1 MRRRGLGVLGAA
13 VLGIAV
19 ACSPT
24 TSGSPA
30 AEIQVVATTTVLAD
44 FVRNVGGDRVAV
56 RSLVPA
62 GGEPH
67 TFDPRP
73 SDVTAFVGADLVV
86 MNGLGLDEW
95 VVDLIGDAGSET
107 PVVELGED
115 LPGVEYVEEDEPADG
130 EEPSSGHAHGGVNP
144 HLWLNVAYAQAYVG
158 RIAEALAEV
167 DAEGAE
173 GYRTRA
179 ATYDEEL
186 AELDAYARDE
196 LGAIP
201 ADLRRVVSFHE
212 AFPYFAAAYGLE
224 VVGTV
229 VEAPGQD
236 PSAGEVAALMDE
248 MATVGVSAILSE
260 DQFPAELVEQLA
272 AEAGV
277 EVVADLYT
285 DSLGDP
291 PGDTF
296 VGMIR
301 HDVDS
306 IVAALRRAAQ

>member
-1 MRRRGLGVLGAA
+1 MRHNVNLKRA
-13 VLGIAV
+13 LGIVGGLLLVTVPV
-19 ACSPT
+19 ACSP
-24 TSGSPA
+24 SSDPPSA
-30 AEIQVVATTTVLAD
+30 VRVVATTTVVAD
-44 FVRNVGGDRVAV
+44 LVSNVGGDRVV
-56 RSLVPA
+56 VQSLVPA

-73 SDVTAFVGADLVV
+73 SDVTAFAGADLVI

-95 VVDLIGDAGSET
+95 VVDLISEAGSEA
-107 PVVELGED
+107 PVVELAED
-115 LPGVEYVEEDEPADG
+115 LPGVEYVEEEHEEEG
-130 EEPSSGHAHGGVNP
+130 EGGEGHEHGAVNP
-144 HLWLNVAYAQAYVG
+144 HLWLNVAYAQAYVT

-167 DAEGAE
+167 DAEGAD
-173 GYRTRA
+173 GYHTRA
-179 ATYDEEL
+179 ATYNEEL

-201 ADLRRVVSFHE
+201 ADQRRVVSFHE
-212 AFPYFAAAYGLE
+212 AFPYFAAAYGLD
-224 VVGTV
+224 VIGTV

-236 PSAGEVAALMDE
+236 PSAGEVAALIDE
-248 MATVGVSAILSE
+248 MADVGVSAILSE

-272 AEAGV
+272 SEAGV

-301 HDVDS
+301 HDVDR
-306 IVAALRRAAQ
+306 IVAALR